1 MIKINKKE
9 LWDKIYAC
17 WIGKNI
23 GGTMGGPYE
32 GVRSLLDIKGF
43 ATEKGEP
50 LPNDDLDLQ
59 IVWLRAVE
67 KLGPYNINSKTL
79 GETWLSFVGP
89 HWNEYGIGKANMK
102 CGLLPPLSG
111 DYRNDWKNS
120 NGAWIRTEIW
130 ACLAPANPDI
140 AAYYAFEDACVDHG
154 IGEGTYAAMFVA
166 AIESAAF
173 IIGDIR
179 RLIDIG
185 LSKIPDN
192 CRTAQSIRLL
202 LKLYDEGK
210 SWKEARNAVL
220 ELNSDIGD
228 GWFEAPSNVT
238 YAILGILYGNGDF
251 KKSMITAVNCG
262 DDTDCTAA
270 TVGSILGI
278 IGGQNSIPDDWKD
291 YIGDKIIT
299 ISIERGVVHH
309 LPDNC
314 SELTDRVFRL
324 VPHML
329 FSNYSDT
336 VICNEATDFDESD
349 IEKMFSRKATQALC
363 DTPLNSFRIDF
374 NYASCVVSYDGDADI
389 KPNGKKVIH
398 LHFINNYYK
407 FGRIP
412 YMMNLRWI
420 LPDGWFVDGPK
431 CVQLLHPTAHS
442 DATSDVD
449 FTVFS
454 SERTENINRII
465 LEITTDGRPT
475 AGLIPITLMG

>member
-1 MIKINKKE
+1 MIKINDE
-9 LWDKIYAC
+9 SLRDKIYAC

-32 GVRSLLDIKGF
+32 GIRSTLDVKGF
-43 ATEKGEP
+43 STEKGEP

-59 IVWLRAVE
+59 IVWLRALE
-67 KLGPYNINSKTL
+67 KLGPYNINSNTL
-79 GETWLSFVGP
+79 GETWISFIGP

-102 CGLLPPLSG
+102 SGLMPPLSG
-111 DYRNDWKNS
+111 DYKNDWKNS

-140 AAYYAFEDACVDHG
+140 AVKYAYEDACVDHG
-154 IGEGTYAAMFVA
+154 IGEGTFAAMFVA

-173 IIGDIR
+173 IISDIR
-179 RLIDIG
+179 KLIEIG
-185 LSKIPDN
+185 LSKIPTD
-192 CRTAQSIRLL
+192 CRMAESIKLL

-210 SWKEARNAVL
+210 SWIEARNAVL
-220 ELNSDIGD
+220 EFNSDIGD

-238 YAILGILYGNGDF
+238 YAILGILYGKGDF
-251 KKSMITAVNCG
+251 KNSMITAINCG

-270 TVGSILGI
+270 TVGAVLGI
-278 IGGQNSIPDDWKD
+278 IGGCESIPKDWKE

-309 LPDNC
+309 LPENC

-336 VICNEATDFDESD
+336 VIYEGNTEFNEDD
-349 IEKMFSRKATQALC
+349 IEKLFSRETTHSLC
-363 DTPLNSFRIDF
+363 NTPLNSFKVDF
-374 NYASCVVSYDGDADI
+374 NYASCVVYYDDGADI
-389 KPNGKKVIH
+389 KPNDKKTVH

-412 YMMNLRWI
+412 YMLNLRWF
-420 LPDGWFVDGPK
+420 LPEGWYVEGPK

-442 DATSDVD
+442 DATADVD
-449 FTVFS
+449 FIITTP
-454 SERTENINRII
+454 EKIENVNRII
-465 LEITTDGRPT
+465 LEIVANGRPT
-475 AGLIPITLMG
+475 VGLIPITLIG